1 MGASQNSSYNS
12 ATWERTLRMNS
23 SASLVVPPPLGSAPT
38 TMSPQHGHHKPVRA
52 SLSSLSG
59 SQQHIEQPQSM
70 SMSPA
75 QVGQSNNHQ
84 AEEWY
89 RGNNKISTAKT
100 LQLQRQLSTGA
111 SATSSTA
118 GSMTPTRSS
127 SEDFMRHHHHPPPP
141 PPPGHPP
148 TVKPQ
153 VAPRTFK
160 TNLQPSSSS
169 GSSESLSSTS
179 SPDLNS
185 ETANILNEAAA
196 TSAASQA
203 IMAEAA
209 AKFGLEHKGTTSSS
223 SSSTTSSRHRD
234 TSGGS
239 EERRV
244 RTLYACVGEHESEL
258 SFEPNQLITD
268 VRPSLEPGWL
278 EGNLDGRRGL
288 VPENY
293 VEFIN

>member
-1 MGASQNSSYNS
+1 M
-12 ATWERTLRMNS
+12 RRKRDTLGVEFHSWLENFHF
-23 SASLVVPPPLGSAPT
+23 L
-38 TMSPQHGHHKPVRA
+38 
-52 SLSSLSG
+52 
-59 SQQHIEQPQSM
+59 
-70 SMSPA
+70 
-75 QVGQSNNHQ
+75 
-84 AEEWY
+84 
-89 RGNNKISTAKT
+89 
-100 LQLQRQLSTGA
+100 
-111 SATSSTA
+111 

-223 SSSTTSSRHRD
+223 SSSTTSSRHRGIFLMSFISSLIIFRLV
-234 TSGGS
+234 TIWRSWIFS
-239 EERRV
+239 V
-244 RTLYACVGEHESEL
+244 ESQCL
-258 SFEPNQLITD
+258 FWFYFKQRIFTRKICQILKVVFS
-268 VRPSLEPGWL
+268 R
-278 EGNLDGRRGL
+278 
-288 VPENY
+288 
-293 VEFIN
+293 